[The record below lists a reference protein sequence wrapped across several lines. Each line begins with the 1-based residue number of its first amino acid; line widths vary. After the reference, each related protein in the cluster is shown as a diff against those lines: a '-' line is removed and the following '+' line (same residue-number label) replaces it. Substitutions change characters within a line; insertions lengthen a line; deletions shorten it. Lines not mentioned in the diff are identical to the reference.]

1 MKNKKGQSAIE
12 FFILVGVVM
21 FFFVTFLFAIESQGA
36 DKARERL
43 NLAGRDIA
51 LSVQDE
57 IIFATESSDGYM
69 REFDVPAK
77 MDGGVDY
84 DVNLTDGY
92 VYLKSTDGKYA
103 LALPVLNVTG
113 NINKGKNTIK
123 KDKGIVYL
131 NS

>member
-1 MKNKKGQSAIE
+1 MTIKKGQSAIE
-12 FFILVGVVM
+12 FFILIGVVL
-21 FFFVTFLFAIESQGA
+21 FFFVVFLFAIESHGA

-57 IIFATESSDGYM
+57 IIFASESSDGYM
-69 REFDVPAK
+69 REFDVPDK
-77 MDGGVDY
+77 MDGGVGY
-84 DVNLTDGY
+84 DINLIDGY
-92 VYLKSTDGKYA
+92 VYLKSTDEKYA

-113 NINKGKNTIK
+113 NINKGKNTIRK
-123 KDKGIVYL
+123 LNGIVYL

>member
-1 MKNKKGQSAIE
+1 MKNKIGQSAIE

-36 DKARERL
+36 DKAQERI

-57 IIFATESSDGYM
+57 IIFASESSDGYM
-69 REFDVPAK
+69 REFDVPDK

-84 DVNLTDGY
+84 EINLLDGY
-92 VYLKSTDGKYA
+92 VYLKSVDGRYA

-113 NINKGKNTIK
+113 NVNKGKNTIK
-123 KDKGIVYL
+123 KNNGIVRL